1 MNKNKWIIFDLD
13 GTIADIDVRRKFCTK
28 DNGKMDWDL
37 FFDPRNIA
45 LDTPNTPVIE
55 TLKVFAKTGHK
66 IAIFSGRS
74 ESTKDATIDWLNV
87 HGVKFDML
95 KMRPT
100 NHPFKF
106 MPDEKLKSDW
116 FGEIFAND
124 IDDAE
129 VMCVFDDRQ
138 KVVDMWRANGIS
150 CFQVA
155 PGNF

>member
-1 MNKNKWIIFDLD
+1 MEQDKWVIFDLD
-13 GTIADIDVRRKFCTK
+13 GTLANIEDRRRLCTK
-28 DNGKMDWDL
+28 DNGKMDWDK
-37 FFDPRNIA
+37 FFDPRNIDLDKPKQDVIMMAQA
-45 LDTPNTPVIE
+45 LAEIGYMV
-55 TLKVFAKTGHK
+55 
-66 IAIFSGRS
+66 AIFSGRS

-116 FGEIFAND
+116 FGDIFAND

-138 KVVDMWRANGIS
+138 KVVDMWRGIGLT
-150 CFQVA
+150 CMQVA
-155 PGNF
+155 PGDF